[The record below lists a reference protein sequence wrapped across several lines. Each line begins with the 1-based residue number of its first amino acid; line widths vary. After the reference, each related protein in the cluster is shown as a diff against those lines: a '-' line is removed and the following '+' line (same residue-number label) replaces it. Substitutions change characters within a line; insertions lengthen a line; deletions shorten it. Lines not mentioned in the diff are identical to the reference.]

1 MSLFSSLKPKAQLSR
16 NVFDRSRTDTF
27 STKLGILTPCFVEH
41 TVPDGKYKIDVSDI
55 VRLNSQVTANF
66 VGFNQVVDFFFVPY
80 SQIWRSFNKF
90 YNQKGDDTRMLTSSP
105 VISTPAYVPTFSL
118 KTLVTDIWY
127 HIYWFEFYQRAYDYI
142 TQNNGPAS
150 SDLLN
155 WAMSKGV
162 LYDGSGNYGNEYVD
176 IHGRFCG
183 YDILRN
189 LDMLGYGNFL
199 PALKFALVPFYNLS
213 QSSFMSSYIN
223 PLIASPSDNGA
234 AIEQYCT
241 TEINKIVSSLPD
253 TSPNVFSIMSYLKV
267 FNDIYMNRIY
277 PENHLEMYYNVDYN
291 TGLSVNS
298 VSLNIIREALKPR
311 FRQYKK
317 DMFTGLYPDPQFGN
331 VSIAS
336 TNHES
341 LIQLKGNSQTTLSNV
356 GVSQTSHGSYL
367 IQDVSPY
374 NKFTWN
380 ITSNIS
386 ALAIRQSLAFQKYKE
401 ALLRAGN
408 REDDLQRAIFGVGS
422 KYIENKYCEFL
433 GSFQSSVQMNPVAAT
448 TEGAG
453 QNIGDLGAYAVGSI
467 GMGSQKEISFDAYDF
482 GVIIG
487 VCYIMPDTKYEAFGI
502 DAQNVKFE
510 QDDYFNPKLQNLG
523 LRPVYSYLANSLGI
537 GNNAP
542 VPSVLGYLAEY
553 FEYKTAV
560 SKVHGEFF
568 GSNPIIPLQYD
579 SIGGYDPSIYLK
591 VAGSSFGGFSEY
603 VAPRDVRDVSL
614 GTKQMLYIAPWDAD
628 RVFNTSERPQ
638 QLYDHFKFEMTFR
651 VKAVLP
657 MSVVGL
663 PQ

>member
-267 FNDIYMNRIY
+267 FN
-277 PENHLEMYYNVDYN
+277 E
-291 TGLSVNS
+291 
-298 VSLNIIREALKPR
+298 
-311 FRQYKK
+311 
-317 DMFTGLYPDPQFGN
+317 
-331 VSIAS
+331 
-336 TNHES
+336 
-341 LIQLKGNSQTTLSNV
+341 TL
-356 GVSQTSHGSYL
+356 L
-367 IQDVSPY
+367 
-374 NKFTWN
+374 
-380 ITSNIS
+380 
-386 ALAIRQSLAFQKYKE
+386 
-401 ALLRAGN
+401 
-408 REDDLQRAIFGVGS
+408 
-422 KYIENKYCEFL
+422 
-433 GSFQSSVQMNPVAAT
+433 
-448 TEGAG
+448 TE
-453 QNIGDLGAYAVGSI
+453 
-467 GMGSQKEISFDAYDF
+467 
-482 GVIIG
+482 
-487 VCYIMPDTKYEAFGI
+487 
-502 DAQNVKFE
+502 
-510 QDDYFNPKLQNLG
+510 
-523 LRPVYSYLANSLGI
+523 RPVL
-537 GNNAP
+537 
-542 VPSVLGYLAEY
+542 
-553 FEYKTAV
+553 
-560 SKVHGEFF
+560 
-568 GSNPIIPLQYD
+568 
-579 SIGGYDPSIYLK
+579 
-591 VAGSSFGGFSEY
+591 
-603 VAPRDVRDVSL
+603 
-614 GTKQMLYIAPWDAD
+614 
-628 RVFNTSERPQ
+628 
-638 QLYDHFKFEMTFR
+638 
-651 VKAVLP
+651 
-657 MSVVGL
+657 
-663 PQ
+663 